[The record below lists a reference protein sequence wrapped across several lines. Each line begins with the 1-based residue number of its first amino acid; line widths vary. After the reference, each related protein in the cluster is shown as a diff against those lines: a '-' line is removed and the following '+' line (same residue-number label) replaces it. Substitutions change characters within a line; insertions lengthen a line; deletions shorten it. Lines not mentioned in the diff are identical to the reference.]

1 MANLEMYIREWIGE
15 AGLEPFRP
23 WTLKDAE
30 DELSTVR
37 EDFPN
42 LTAKELYD
50 ATKAVLDEV
59 DVYGNSLS
67 VLEYFVVDS
76 TRGDD
81 VFVTYHDA
89 SESAIKAAESD
100 WSHLTKAEQ
109 KTATVS
115 AWRVIQDNIQP
126 DFVDSDRPWW
136 EATADRQDPLIKF
149 PEDQND

>member
-1 MANLEMYIREWIGE
+1 MAN
-15 AGLEPFRP
+15 
-23 WTLKDAE
+23 
-30 DELSTVR
+30 
-37 EDFPN
+37 
-42 LTAKELYD
+42 KELYD

-67 VLEYFVVDS
+67 IQEYFVVDS
-76 TRGDD
+76 TRGND

-100 WSHLTKAEQ
+100 WGHLTNYEQ

-115 AWRVIQDNIQP
+115 AWRVIQDNIRS
-126 DFVDSDRPWW
+126 DLVESDSPWW
-136 EATADRQDPLIKF
+136 EATSDRQDLLVKF